1 MITLALTA
9 SPTPSS
15 NTRFF
20 VILGKNNE
28 AHFPAVCGPSQA
40 HARFSGPDAQ
50 PWRQGGDSRAARERA
65 GAAGRLICAERYRR
79 AQRLGSDAIA
89 QVLATTRPRRAGA
102 VSVQVRSNGLDFPR
116 LGLVVPK
123 RLLPRA
129 VDRNRVRRL
138 LREWFRR
145 NQKRLAGKD
154 LLVRLGARP
163 TDIGSVSG
171 DIERLFA
178 AER

>member
-1 MITLALTA
+1 M
-9 SPTPSS
+9 
-15 NTRFF
+15 
-20 VILGKNNE
+20 ILGKNNE

-40 HARFSGPDAQ
+40 NARFPGPHAQ
-50 PWRQGGDSRAARERA
+50 PWWQGGDPRAARERA
-65 GAAGRLICAERYRR
+65 GSARRLIPDERYRKT
-79 AQRLGSDAIA
+79 QRLGSDAIA
-89 QVLATTRPRRAGA
+89 QILASTRPRRAG
-102 VSVQVRSNGLDFPR
+102 VISVHVRPNGFAFPR

-145 NQKRLAGKD
+145 NQVRLGGND

-163 TDIGSVSG
+163 ADIGSVSG